1 MGGVG
6 RAVSRVFGGGGG
18 GGGSSITYNVPQP
31 AAPTPINYDAM
42 YNAATRSAIATMR
55 EQEAQ
60 LQRLYPTMVG
70 LQFGTVNELAR
81 GMDNQYLGTARN
93 VISDELNASSRSS
106 ALEDAIQRRSANQFA
121 SGPTLADRQILGQS
135 MMAMGQRA
143 DQVGGP
149 RNIREIGAPS
159 VSGVRADRVADVGSQ
174 DVAAG
179 SLGGALMS
187 QAMER
192 AQSGGRLSAEASRDA
207 TQAARAGMAA
217 RGMATGSAGLAAEML
232 NRDRFARARRDED
245 NAFASGVQAQD
256 LTRQFSNQESRMR
269 AAMANQ
275 NVSAQQAMANQA
287 AAMDAQ
293 RLNQAAGMQAQ
304 MSNQQRDQSLGDML
318 MRAQMANQ
326 AANQNQLA
334 QNRNFMMAGRD
345 AFNAAEDRRMN
356 MALGANQLDLA
367 RRQRRLGL
375 AGGFADL
382 DPYARATGPAF
393 QVGTANTGQGLQS
406 IGQTFGNALTASGN
420 VESFNRNMQAGMF
433 NSWQNNNA
441 AIQAAN
447 ITGRA
452 SENAGMMSMFG
463 GLAQGAGAY
472 FSDERMKKDIKQ
484 TGKDGVLGLK
494 TYEYRYKGEDKD
506 APKRTGFMAQDVA
519 KVLPEAV
526 EEVNYRG
533 KKRLAIK
540 PMVIGQ
546 TLAAALASQQDA
558 MFADGYT
565 VGKGFKG

>member
-6 RAVSRVFGGGGG
+6 RAVSSIFGGG

-31 AAPTPINYDAM
+31 AAPQPIDYDAM

-93 VISDELNASSRSS
+93 VISDELNAASRSS

-149 RNIREIGAPS
+149 SGIREIGAPS

-245 NAFASGVQAQD
+245 NAFASAVQGQD
-256 LTRQFSNQESRMR
+256 VERQF
-269 AAMANQ
+269 Q
-275 NVSAQQAMANQA
+275 NVGNRLVAQQANQRMAGQLSIADQA

-293 RLNQAAGMQAQ
+293 RLNQATSMQAQ

-326 AANQNQLA
+326 AANQQQLA
-334 QNRNFMMAGRD
+334 QNRGFMMAGRD

-356 MALGANQLDLA
+356 LALGANQLDLA

-393 QVGTANTGQGLQS
+393 QVGMANTGQGMQS

-420 VESFNRNMQAGMF
+420 VASFNQNLQGSLY

-441 AIQAAN
+441 AVQAAN
-447 ITGRA
+447 MQAGA
-452 SENAGMMSMFG
+452 MGQSGMMGMFG
-463 GLAQGAGAY
+463 GIGGGALTGVGLA
-472 FSDERMKKDIKQ
+472 
-484 TGKDGVLGLK
+484 L
-494 TYEYRYKGEDKD
+494 
-506 APKRTGFMAQDVA
+506 
-519 KVLPEAV
+519 
-526 EEVNYRG
+526 
-533 KKRLAIK
+533 
-540 PMVIGQ
+540 
-546 TLAAALASQQDA
+546 
-558 MFADGYT
+558 
-565 VGKGFKG
+565 